1 MKIIQTILLLLASVL
16 SGRAQQTL
24 SSKDM
29 IAITPLVSTELPVA
43 DGVKKILELKA
54 RQMLTM
60 NGLASYSERFVLTP
74 NITILTKEATPTAPP
89 MFSISMEISFYV
101 VDVFDQTIISEIVFP
116 GKGIDQQEHKALIQ
130 AINRINPRSEKVSA
144 FIEETKNRITDYYKM
159 RIPTLSKQA
168 ETLAAQGF
176 YEDALNLLA
185 GVPESVE
192 GYPAIA
198 NKTKIIYKQ
207 YANHQAAQLLKEAK
221 GHIAIREY
229 PAAIE
234 LLADISPLSDRY
246 KTATSLINSIKS
258 SIDASE
264 RAAITSQMQHYEAK
278 QEEARRIHDDE
289 VALQKM
295 AINASRDIAIAN
307 NEANKPSLMKSIN
320 NWFISKFN

>member
-1 MKIIQTILLLLASVL
+1 MKTLQTILLLFASVL
-16 SGRAQQTL
+16 GGWAQQTI

-29 IAITPLVSTELPVA
+29 IAITPLVSDELPVA
-43 DGVKKILELKA
+43 DGVKKILESKA

-74 NITILTKEATPTAPP
+74 NITILTKDVTATAPP
-89 MFSISMEISFYV
+89 MFSITMEISFYV
-101 VDVFDQTIISEIVFP
+101 IDVFDQTIISEIVFP
-116 GKGIDQQEHKALIQ
+116 GQGIDKQEHKALIQ
-130 AINRINPRSEKVSA
+130 AINRINSRSEKVSA

-159 RIPTLSKQA
+159 RIPALSKQA
-168 ETLAAQGF
+168 ETLAAQGL
-176 YEDALNLLA
+176 YEDALNLLS

-192 GYPAIA
+192 GYPAVA
-198 NKTKIIYKQ
+198 NKIKTIYKQ
-207 YANHQAAQLLKEAK
+207 YANHQADQILSEAK
-221 GHIAIREY
+221 GHIAVREY
-229 PAAIE
+229 QAAIE
-234 LLADISPLSDRY
+234 LLSEVSPLSDRY
-246 KTATSLINSIKS
+246 KNATSLINNIKS

-264 RAAITSQMQHYEAK
+264 RAAIASQMQRYESQ

-295 AINASRDIAIAN
+295 AIKASRDIAMAN

>member
-1 MKIIQTILLLLASVL
+1 MKTIQTILLLLASVL
-16 SGRAQQTL
+16 SGWAQQTV
-24 SSKDM
+24 SPKDM
-29 IAITPLVSTELPVA
+29 IPITPMVSDELPVA
-43 DGVKKILELKA
+43 DGVKKILESKA

-74 NITILTKEATPTAPP
+74 NITILTKDVTATAPP
-89 MFSISMEISFYV
+89 MFSITMEISFYV
-101 VDVFDQTIISEIVFP
+101 VDVFDQTVICEIVFP
-116 GKGIDQQEHKALIQ
+116 GKGIDRQEHKALIQ

-144 FIEETKNRITDYYKM
+144 FIEETKNRITDYYRM

-176 YEDALNLLA
+176 YEDALNILS

-198 NKTKIIYKQ
+198 NKIKTIYKQ
-207 YANHQAAQLLKEAK
+207 YANHQADQLLSKAK
-221 GHIAIREY
+221 GYIAGREY
-229 PAAIE
+229 QAATE
-234 LLADISPLSDRY
+234 LLAEVSPLSDRY
-246 KTATSLINSIKS
+246 KNAITLINNIKS

-264 RAAITSQMQHYEAK
+264 RAAIASQMERYESK

>member
-1 MKIIQTILLLLASVL
+1 MKTIQTILLLLASIL
-16 SGRAQQTL
+16 SGWAQQTV
-24 SSKDM
+24 SPKDM
-29 IAITPLVSTELPVA
+29 IPITPMVSDELPVA
-43 DGVKKILELKA
+43 DGVKKILESKA

-74 NITILTKEATPTAPP
+74 NITILTKDVTATAPP
-89 MFSISMEISFYV
+89 MFSITMEISFYV
-101 VDVFDQTIISEIVFP
+101 VDVFDQTVICEIVFP
-116 GKGIDQQEHKALIQ
+116 GKGIDRQEHKALIQ

-144 FIEETKNRITDYYKM
+144 FIEEAKNRITDYYRM

-168 ETLAAQGF
+168 ETRAAQGCC
-176 YEDALNLLA
+176 EDALNILS

-192 GYPAIA
+192 GYPVIA
-198 NKTKIIYKQ
+198 NKIKTIYKQ
-207 YANHQAAQLLKEAK
+207 YANHQADQLLSKAK
-221 GHIAIREY
+221 GYIAGREY
-229 PAAIE
+229 QAATE
-234 LLADISPLSDRY
+234 LLAEVSPLSDRY
-246 KTATSLINSIKS
+246 KNAITLINNIKS

-264 RAAITSQMQHYEAK
+264 RAAIASQMERYESK